1 MKPLLFALLL
11 AASSRVALDDTIEIP
26 QAEWRY
32 VDIVAK
38 ESKAVVNCEF
48 EVLSGATQ
56 VRAVW
61 IARKDLEFFRA
72 GRREQIVAATP
83 FGSEGKLRHF
93 APEPG
98 DYAIALENDPAG
110 RSMAK
115 VKVKVWM
122 EPAASPVYASP
133 QRRMIVIIISGLV
146 FFGIVTFSARRIIS
160 SVRRSS

>member
-1 MKPLLFALLL
+1 MNLFLFTLLL
-11 AASSRVALDDTIEIP
+11 AASSRIVVDDTIEIP

-38 ESKAVVNCEF
+38 EPKAVVNCEF
-48 EVLSGATQ
+48 EVLSTGTK

-93 APEPG
+93 APEAG
-98 DYAIALENDPAG
+98 DYAMVLENDPAG
-110 RSMAK
+110 RSRAK
-115 VKVKVWM
+115 VKLKVWT

-133 QRRMIVIIISGLV
+133 GRKLAVIVISGVV
-146 FFGIVTFSARRIIS
+146 FFGIVWFSAYKLRREMG
-160 SVRRSS
+160 

>member
-1 MKPLLFALLL
+1 MKLFLFALLL
-11 AASSRVALDDTIEIP
+11 AASSRVVLDDTIEIP

-38 ESKAVVNCEF
+38 EPKMVVNCRF
-48 EVLSGATQ
+48 EVLSEQTQ

-61 IARKDLEFFRA
+61 IARKDLERFRA
-72 GRREQIVAATP
+72 GSREQVLAATP
-83 FGSEGKLRHF
+83 FGEEGNLRHF
-93 APEPG
+93 APEAG
-98 DYAIALENDPAG
+98 DYAIALENDPAK
-110 RSMAK
+110 RARAK

-133 QRRMIVIIISGLV
+133 TRRLIVIVISGIV
-146 FFGIVTFSARRIIS
+146 FLAIVTFSARRIIP